1 MMTDSGLPILDLW
14 PSWELDLRACNRST
28 ATIRNYRLHLHTFAD
43 HLTESGH
50 SGAADEIERR
60 HVEAL
65 IADQRPQEWGRV
77 RAGSQR
83 PPTRV
88 VPSASIGPVRF
99 VGASR
104 STSCRRSWPTPS
116 VSTAFKSTGIGA
128 DRSPTSQAGVPSTTR
143 AEPRRPPVGGH
154 SR

>member
-65 IADQRPQEWGRV
+65 IAYQRPQEWGRV

-83 PPTRV
+83 PPRE
-88 VPSASIGPVRF
+88 SY
-99 VGASR
+99 
-104 STSCRRSWPTPS
+104 RR
-116 VSTAFKSTGIGA
+116 
-128 DRSPTSQAGVPSTTR
+128 R
-143 AEPRRPPVGGH
+143 A
-154 SR
+154 